1 MTEGIFEKDG
11 AMVDFD
17 LPKLVS
23 YALFKTAQSR
33 SDLSLTRI
41 DCTNIPSSVMR
52 AQWAELDA
60 ALRSCTM
67 FRYAFLTFT
76 LYRLSA

>member
-1 MTEGIFEKDG
+1 MTGGIFEKDG

-17 LPKLVS
+17 LPKLIS
-23 YALFKTAQSR
+23 YALFKSAQSR
-33 SDLSLTRI
+33 PDPSFTRI
-41 DCTNIPSSVMR
+41 DYKYSFIRDESTE
-52 AQWAELDA
+52 WAELDA

-67 FRYAFLTFT
+67 FRYAFPTFT